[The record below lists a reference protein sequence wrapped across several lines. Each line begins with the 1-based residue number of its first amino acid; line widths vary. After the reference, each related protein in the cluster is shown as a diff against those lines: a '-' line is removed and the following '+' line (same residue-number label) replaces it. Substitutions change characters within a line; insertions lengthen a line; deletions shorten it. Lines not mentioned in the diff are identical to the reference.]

1 MEKIFASRSPE
12 VEPREIEH
20 AAIARELAGECLV
33 LLENNGALP
42 LGQGG
47 PLALF
52 GSGARQTVKGGT
64 GSGDVNARST
74 VTVEQGLKNAGFTLT
89 TGSWLDRQAARLEQA
104 KRDYQQWLQD
114 KLQKEGGSVIILT
127 FDHPFREPAPEPIT
141 LQDCEGE
148 ADTALYVLSRNSG
161 EGSDRAAAPGDY
173 LLLPEE
179 EENLRMVAAQF
190 KRTIV
195 VLNIGGVMDVSGLK
209 AIAGIDAI
217 LLMGQ
222 LGALGGDALA
232 DVLTGKTTPSGKTAD
247 SWAQAYADYPS
258 SATFSRNNGNVD
270 DDWYTEGIYVGY
282 RYFDS
287 FDIQPAYPFG
297 YGKSYTE
304 FSLIPGAVEVQ
315 GDQVSLSVRVMNT
328 GSAYAGKEVVQAYL
342 CPPAGKLDKP
352 RQELAAFGKTALLAP
367 GESETLSL
375 RFSLRD
381 RASYSE
387 ELAAWVLEAGEY
399 LLLAGS
405 SSRDTVPAAVLTLGQ
420 TVITQACKNLC
431 APEGEKI
438 AEIHPAARPQAAAA
452 GVPRIALDAAAIT
465 TKKTAYQLQR
475 QELADDRAQPLTM
488 QDLKAGRCTAEE
500 LVAQLSVE
508 EMAELCVGTM
518 REENGNIVGS
528 ASMMVP
534 GAAADSS
541 PILKESRGVKN
552 MILADGPAGL
562 RLQPHFKLSRDG
574 GLLPGGGMMGDS
586 VVPFGDGPEY
596 DGADDYYQYCT
607 PIPIGWSLAQSWNT
621 ALVERAGEM
630 VGREMEQFNVDLWL
644 APAMNIHRNPLCGR
658 NFEYYSE
665 DPLLSGKMAAAMTRG
680 VQSHPGKGTT
690 IKHFAANN
698 QEENRYFTNVHA
710 SERALREIYLRGFE
724 LCIREAQPFSIMTS
738 YNLINGVHAANC
750 RELLQG
756 IARDEWGF
764 TGVVMTDWFTS
775 QPVPW
780 LTAKYRPRYPISAS
794 TGCIYAGNDLQMP
807 GCRKN
812 VDDIIEAVKTGREID
827 GYRITK
833 ADLQFNALNVIRAA
847 GRTTR

>member
-1 MEKIFASRSPE
+1 MNKIFASRSPE
-12 VEPREIEH
+12 IEARETEH
-20 AAIARELAGECLV
+20 AAIARELAGECMV

-42 LGQGG
+42 LQQAG

-74 VTVEQGLKNAGFTLT
+74 VNIEQGLKNAGFTLT
-89 TGSWLDRQAARLEQA
+89 TEGWLNRQTARIEQA
-104 KRDYQQWLQD
+104 KRDYQQWLQETAE
-114 KLQKEGGSVIILT
+114 KEGGNAIILT
-127 FDHPFREPAPEPIT
+127 FDHPFHEPAPEPIT
-141 LQDCEGE
+141 AKDCEGG
-148 ADTALYVLSRNSG
+148 ADTALYVISRNSG
-161 EGSDRAAAPGDY
+161 EGSDRSAAPGDY

-179 EENLRMVAAQF
+179 KENLKMIAAHF
-190 KRTIV
+190 KKAIV
-195 VLNIGGVMDVSGLK
+195 ILNIGGVMDVTELT
-209 AIAGIDAI
+209 AIEGIDAI

-247 SWAQAYADYPS
+247 SWAKAYADYPS
-258 SATFSRNNGNVD
+258 SATFSKNNGNVD

-287 FDIQPAYPFG
+287 FDVKPVYPFG

-304 FSLIPGAVEVQ
+304 FSLTPGAVSVQ
-315 GDQVSLSVRVMNT
+315 GEQVTLSVRVTNT
-328 GSAYAGKEVVQAYL
+328 GSTYAGKEVVEAYL
-342 CPPAGKLDKP
+342 CPPAGTLDKP
-352 RQELAAFGKTALLAP
+352 RQELAAFSKTALLAP
-367 GESETLSL
+367 GASETLQL
-375 RFSLRD
+375 HFSLRD

-387 ELAAWVLEAGEY
+387 EKAAWILEAGEY
-399 LLLAGS
+399 LLLIGS
-405 SSRDTVPAAVLTLGQ
+405 SSRDTVPAAVLTLDQ
-420 TVITQACKNLC
+420 TVTTQACKNLC
-431 APEGEKI
+431 VPVGEKI
-438 AEIHPAARPQAAAA
+438 EEIHPAARPQAGTD
-452 GVPRIALDAAAIT
+452 GVRRIAIDAAAIAT
-465 TKKTAYQLQR
+465 HRTAYQPKR
-475 QELADDRAQPLTM
+475 RELTADKAQLLTM

-500 LVAQLSVE
+500 LVAQLSIE

-518 REENGNIVGS
+518 RGENGDIVGS

-541 PILKESRGVKN
+541 PIIKESRGVKN

-562 RLQPHFKLSRDG
+562 RLQPHFKLSKDG
-574 GLLPGGGMMGDS
+574 RLLPGGGMMGDS
-586 VVPFGDGPEY
+586 VIPFGDGPEY
-596 DGADDYYQYCT
+596 EGAIDYYQYCT

-698 QEENRYFTNVHA
+698 QEENRYFTNVHV
-710 SERALREIYLRGFE
+710 SERALREIYLRGFA
-724 LCIREAQPFSIMTS
+724 LCVQEAQPFSIMTS

-750 RELLQG
+750 HDLLQG
-756 IARDEWGF
+756 MARDEWGF
-764 TGVVMTDWFTS
+764 TGVIMTDWFTS
-775 QPVPW
+775 QTVPW
-780 LTAKYRPRYPISAS
+780 LVAKYQPRYPISAS

-807 GCRKN
+807 GCQKN
-812 VDDIIEAVKTGREID
+812 VDDIIEAVKTGKQID
-827 GYRITK
+827 GFCITK